1 MAAIGCAGRCRRRRL
16 PARRMEAP
24 PPRGFSEE
32 QFRAACRELDQPA
45 PVAPWQL
52 LVESMGVRI
61 YRLYDE
67 VGGRGSSPTPQ
78 RVAGPRALPGRARS
92 EEAGPGPGGRSGA
105 APGAA
110 GLREAPPSPAG
121 PGSVSP
127 CSQQA
132 ACPVM
137 LLSAAG
143 ESRSAAGSSRFASGR
158 GRGGSCGGLGVKGN
172 PSLRTCARTCRLP
185 AFSPSP
191 KLLPS

>member
-1 MAAIGCAGRCRRRRL
+1 
-16 PARRMEAP
+16 MEAP
-24 PPRGFSEE
+24 PTRGFSEE

-110 GLREAPPSPAG
+110 GAAGGAAESRRPRLDFAVLPASSLPSNAIKCCRGKPLCRG
-121 PGSVSP
+121 ELQVRQRPGSGW
-127 CSQQA
+127 
-132 ACPVM
+132 
-137 LLSAAG
+137 LLRRPGG
-143 ESRSAAGSSRFASGR
+143 EG
-158 GRGGSCGGLGVKGN
+158 K
-172 PSLRTCARTCRLP
+172 PLP
-185 AFSPSP
+185 AHLRQDLPAPRLLPLSKTPSELNFSPFCP
-191 KLLPS
+191 